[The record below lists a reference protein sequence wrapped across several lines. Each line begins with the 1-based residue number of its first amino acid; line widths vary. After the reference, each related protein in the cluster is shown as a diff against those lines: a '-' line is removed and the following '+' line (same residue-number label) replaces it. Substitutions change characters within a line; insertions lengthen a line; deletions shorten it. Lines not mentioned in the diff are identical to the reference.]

1 MKHCS
6 HILYASSDATMYR
19 LFGIGYCDSILLMGD
34 YQKKN
39 IMTLE
44 TQRGIAKKEMVT
56 VGCPYL
62 DALAKKLSRC

>member
-1 MKHCS
+1 MLRQMLLCTDCS
-6 HILYASSDATMYR
+6 ELVIAILFCLWVIIR
-19 LFGIGYCDSILLMGD
+19 
-34 YQKKN
+34 KKN

>member
-1 MKHCS
+1 
-6 HILYASSDATMYR
+6 MYR

-62 DALAKKLSRC
+62 DALAKKIVSLLEERNKPFTVLVSPS